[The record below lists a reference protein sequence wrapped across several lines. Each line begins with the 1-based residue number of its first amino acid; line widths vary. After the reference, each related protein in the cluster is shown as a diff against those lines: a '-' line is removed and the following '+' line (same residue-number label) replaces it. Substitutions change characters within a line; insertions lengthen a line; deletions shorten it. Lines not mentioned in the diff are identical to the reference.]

1 MPQLSLLSPV
11 GDLTVSE
18 EDGLLVS
25 LDWGWVRDQAETPL
39 LSRTK
44 NLLNAYFDGKL
55 QEFDLPLNLAG
66 TPHQRKVWQAM
77 TEIPYGMTESYG
89 ELARRI
95 GSGAQAVGTACGR
108 NPIAIIVPCHR
119 VLAAH
124 GAIGGYS
131 GGNGVAT
138 KTALLRLEG
147 SLSV

>member
-1 MPQLSLLSPV
+1 MPQLSLHSPV

-18 EDGLLVS
+18 ADGRLVS
-25 LDWGWVRDQAETPL
+25 LDWGWVRDQAATPL
-39 LSRTK
+39 LRRTK
-44 NLLNAYFDGKL
+44 NLLTAYFDGEL
-55 QEFDLPLNLAG
+55 QDFDLPLNLAG

-77 TEIPYGMTESYG
+77 REIPYGMTESYG

-119 VLAAH
+119 VLAAQ

-147 SLSV
+147 RLGV

>member
-1 MPQLSLLSPV
+1 MPQLSLHSPV

-18 EDGLLVS
+18 ADGRLVS
-25 LDWGWVRDQAETPL
+25 LDWGWVRDQAATPL
-39 LSRTK
+39 LRRTK
-44 NLLNAYFDGKL
+44 NLLTAYFDGEP
-55 QEFDLPLNLAG
+55 QDFDLPLNLAG

-77 TEIPYGMTESYG
+77 REIPYGMTESYG

-119 VLAAH
+119 VLAAQ

-147 SLSV
+147 RLCV

>member
-1 MPQLSLLSPV
+1 MPQLSLHSPV

-18 EDGLLVS
+18 EDGRLVS
-25 LDWGWVRDQAETPL
+25 LDWGWVRDQAVTPL
-39 LSRTK
+39 LRRTK
-44 NLLNAYFDGKL
+44 NLLTAYFDGEL
-55 QEFDLPLNLAG
+55 QDFDLPLNLAG
-66 TPHQRKVWQAM
+66 TAHQRKVWQAM
-77 TEIPYGMTESYG
+77 MEIPFGMTESYG

-119 VLAAH
+119 VLAAQ

-131 GGNGVAT
+131 GGSGVET

-147 SLSV
+147 SLFV